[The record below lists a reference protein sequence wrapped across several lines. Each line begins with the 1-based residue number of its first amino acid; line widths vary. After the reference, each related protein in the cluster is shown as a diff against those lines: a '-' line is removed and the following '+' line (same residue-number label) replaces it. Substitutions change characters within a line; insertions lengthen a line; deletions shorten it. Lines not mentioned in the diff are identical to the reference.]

1 MVKRHAIKT
10 LKDLSK
16 MFSSVIIT
24 GSRQV
29 GKTTLLQE
37 YGKSF
42 EYLSFDDPILVNEFN
57 ENGKNFLEN
66 YNLPLILDE
75 VQYVPKIFN
84 YIKILCDKLKKK
96 GIIFMSGSQQFKMME
111 NVSESLT
118 GRVGILNISTLSN
131 REINNEEF
139 YNEFIPSDKYFNSRK
154 KTISNFKE
162 KEIWHNIQRGLLPEL
177 YVNKKFDSKKY
188 YAAYLSTYIERDVR
202 TLTQVSDEITFSK
215 FMVSLAARTGQLLNK
230 AEIAREVST
239 SETTIDRWL
248 SILKNSNIIYL
259 LYPYANNRLKRV
271 IKTPKV
277 YFLDTGLCA
286 FLTKWTTSDT
296 LSHGAMAG
304 HFFETFVISEIVKS
318 FYNNGIIDPPLYYYR
333 DKDMVEVDLIIES
346 NGIIHP
352 IEIKKYTN
360 YNKNDMSSFRVFNK
374 LNDIKVG
381 NGGIICM
388 YDKLLKLDEKKYIIP
403 INYI

>member
-1 MVKRHAIKT
+1 
-10 LKDLSK
+10 
-16 MFSSVIIT
+16 MFSCVIVT

-37 YGKSF
+37 YGKKY
-42 EYLSFDDPILVNEFN
+42 EYLSFDDPLLVDEFN
-57 ENGKNFLEN
+57 ENGKNFLGN
-66 YNLPLILDE
+66 YSLPLILDE

-84 YIKILCDKLKKK
+84 YIKILCDKKKLK

-111 NVSESLT
+111 KVSESLT
-118 GRVGILNISTLSN
+118 GRIGILNISGLSN
-131 REINNEEF
+131 REINKEEF
-139 YNEFIPSDKYFNSRK
+139 FDEFLPTDKYFKN
-154 KTISNFKE
+154 KTNKISKFTE
-162 KEIWHNIQRGLLPEL
+162 KEIWNNIQRGTLPEL

-188 YAAYLSTYIERDVR
+188 YATYVNTYIERDVR
-202 TLTQVSDEITFSK
+202 TLTQIGDEITFSK
-215 FMVSLAARTGQLLNK
+215 FMVAIAARTGQLLNK
-230 AEIAREVST
+230 AEIAREIGIGEST
-239 SETTIDRWL
+239 VDRWV

-259 LYPYANNRLKRV
+259 LYPYANNRLKRA

-296 LSHGAMAG
+296 LMHGAMAG
-304 HFFETFVISEIVKS
+304 NFFETYIISEIVKS
-318 FYNNGIIDPPLYYYR
+318 FYNNGIVDPPLYYYR
-333 DKDMVEVDLIIES
+333 DKDMVEIDLIIES
-346 NGIIHP
+346 DGVVYP

-360 YNKNDMSSFRVFNK
+360 YNKNDMANFRV
-374 LNDIKVG
+374 LNNLKDIKVG

-388 YDKLLKLDEKKYIIP
+388 YDKLLKVDDKKYIIP

>member
-1 MVKRHAIKT
+1 MIKRHALKT
-10 LKDLSK
+10 LKEFSK
-16 MFSSVIIT
+16 MFSSVIVT

-37 YGKSF
+37 YGKKY
-42 EYLSFDDPILVNEFN
+42 EYLSFDDPLLIDEFN

-66 YNLPLILDE
+66 YSLPLILDE

-96 GIIFMSGSQQFKMME
+96 GIIYMSGSQQFKMME
-111 NVSESLT
+111 KVSESLT
-118 GRVGILNISTLSN
+118 GRVGILNISSLSN

-139 YNEFIPSDKYFNSRK
+139 YDEFIPTEKYIKNRT
-154 KTISNFKE
+154 KTISKFTE
-162 KEIWHNIQRGLLPEL
+162 KNIWNNIQRGTLPEL
-177 YVNKKFDSKKY
+177 YVNKRFDSKKY
-188 YAAYLSTYIERDVR
+188 YATYLNTYIERDVR
-202 TLTQVSDEITFSK
+202 MLTQIGDEVAFSK
-215 FMVSLAARTGQLLNK
+215 FMVALAARTGQLLNK
-230 AEIAREVST
+230 AEVAREAGIGEAT
-239 SETTIDRWL
+239 ADRWF

-259 LYPYANNRLKRV
+259 LYPYANNRLKRA

-286 FLTKWTTSDT
+286 YLTKWTTSET
-296 LSHGAMAG
+296 LMHGAMAG
-304 HFFETFVISEIVKS
+304 HFFETYVISEIVKS

-333 DKDMVEVDLIIES
+333 DKDMVEIDLIIES
-346 NGIIHP
+346 DGIVYP

-360 YNKNDMSSFRVFNK
+360 YNKNDISNFSVLEK
-374 LNDIKVG
+374 LKDIKVG
-381 NGGIICM
+381 TGGIICM
-388 YDKLLKLDEKKYIIP
+388 HEKLIKIDEKRYIIP